1 MLIKHVDVKT
11 AYLNGELQETVYMK
25 LPPGCDYEDPSLVCH
40 LQKGLY
46 GLKQAA
52 NIWNKKLDSVLRK
65 LGFKP
70 SESDPCLYSKHNDD
84 GTMSFIAV
92 YVDDLIIVCK
102 SEKEH
107 EAIFKNLNSHF
118 KVTSLGDITHFL
130 GIHVIRS
137 QDGVSLNQKAYI
149 QKLLTRFGLQDAKS
163 SKIPLDPG
171 YIQSKEEETE
181 RLPNN
186 HQFAS
191 LIGGLLYIAV
201 NTRPDIAVAVSILG
215 RKTSNPSQDDWNE
228 AKRVLRYLKGTIDHR
243 LVLGID
249 SSQLEVFV
257 DADWAGDS
265 KDRKST
271 SGFLFR
277 YAGGMI
283 GWNARKQDNVTLSS
297 TEAEYVAMADCCKE
311 LTWILRLFN
320 DLKIVTTLPVKI
332 NEDNQSCIKQ
342 LSAPNINRRSKHIE
356 TKYHFIRQL
365 KQDGI
370 INPQYLPTEDMI
382 ADMMT
387 KPLYG
392 IKLSKFRD
400 QARVISSR
408 RSVEG
413 VE

>member
-1 MLIKHVDVKT
+1 MIKKNIPEPRTIKEALASPESELWRAAVEEELQSHKENCTWNIVSLPHGRKTIGCKWIFKRNIDETGKVVRYKARLVVQGFTQKFGSDYDEVFAPVVKQTTFRTLLSVAHQRNMLIKHVDVKT

-84 GTMSFIAV
+84 GTTSFIAV
-92 YVDDLIIVCK
+92 YVDDLIIVCE

-171 YIQSKEEETE
+171 YTAE
-181 RLPNN
+181 
-186 HQFAS
+186 
-191 LIGGLLYIAV
+191 GG
-201 NTRPDIAVAVSILG
+201 G
-215 RKTSNPSQDDWNE
+215 
-228 AKRVLRYLKGTIDHR
+228 
-243 LVLGID
+243 
-249 SSQLEVFV
+249 
-257 DADWAGDS
+257 
-265 KDRKST
+265 
-271 SGFLFR
+271 
-277 YAGGMI
+277 
-283 GWNARKQDNVTLSS
+283 
-297 TEAEYVAMADCCKE
+297 
-311 LTWILRLFN
+311 
-320 DLKIVTTLPVKI
+320 
-332 NEDNQSCIKQ
+332 
-342 LSAPNINRRSKHIE
+342 NR
-356 TKYHFIRQL
+356 
-365 KQDGI
+365 
-370 INPQYLPTEDMI
+370 
-382 ADMMT
+382 
-387 KPLYG
+387 
-392 IKLSKFRD
+392 
-400 QARVISSR
+400 
-408 RSVEG
+408 
-413 VE
+413 